1 MVFEFVEFEEVHVV
15 PSQVGVFVVFLAE
28 VCWSKEDLNH
38 DLGVFVA
45 VDSETVGEWFVV
57 ETELSGLDVEDTS
70 FLEALNGNGVVDG
83 GIVVVEEGD
92 EFVNMEVLDLDSGV
106 VQFVVRVVFQ
116 VLLVTV
122 QQMRKFLILEFF

>member
-15 PSQVGVFVVFLAE
+15 PLEVGVFVVFLAE
-28 VCWSKEDLNH
+28 VGGSKEDLDH

-57 ETELSGLDVEDTS
+57 KTVFAGLDVEGIS
-70 FLEALNGNGVVDG
+70 FLDVLNGNGVVDG

-106 VQFVVRVVFQ
+106 VQFIVRVLFQ
-116 VLLVTV
+116 VLLVAV
-122 QQMRKFLILEFF
+122 QIRRH